1 MAPSSGIAAESATS
15 KTLTPMK
22 SENNTENTA
31 GSDCQERLVRPLE
44 RVRFANGLEATL
56 QDDGTLRI
64 MSTARGLRGI
74 TIYPSSD
81 NSCRIGVIG
90 KIHRAN
96 SQDRSRPLLA
106 TETPATD

>member
-1 MAPSSGIAAESATS
+1 MPDPDI
-15 KTLTPMK
+15 
-22 SENNTENTA
+22 SELPV
-31 GSDCQERLVRPLE
+31 GSDAIVRPFE

-90 KIHRAN
+90 EMYRKNVKGMAPGSAVPDSESKN
-96 SQDRSRPLLA
+96 KPDR
-106 TETPATD
+106 

>member
-1 MAPSSGIAAESATS
+1 MPSPDI
-15 KTLTPMK
+15 
-22 SENNTENTA
+22 SELPV
-31 GSDCQERLVRPLE
+31 GSDDIVRPFE

-90 KIHRAN
+90 EMYRTNENGEKPRRKDAE
-96 SQDRSRPLLA
+96 STSDL
-106 TETPATD
+106 